1 MKTIINKLFL
11 ATGIVFSTILFLG
24 SCSKNNDDTSMGSSS
39 NKDYFVNNVLAR
51 DLTVTL
57 AKDDNTDITADFVA
71 YTFHLND
78 STGTYGSIT
87 AANIQKTVIG
97 TWTSDAAYEKVTF
110 NFAGTPVPALAFLNK
125 PWSITSRGS
134 VSTGF
139 AAANGESDVFQFTK
153 K

>member
-1 MKTIINKLFL
+1 MKTLITRIFFASGLLFCTNFFF
-11 ATGIVFSTILFLG
+11 AG
-24 SCSKNNDDTSMGSSS
+24 CSKSNDTTITSSS
-39 NKDYFVNNVLAR
+39 NHDYFVNNVLAR

-57 AKDDNTDITADFVA
+57 AKDDNTDITADFVS

-97 TWTSDAAYEKVTF
+97 TWTSDVAYEKLTF
-110 NFAGTPVPALAFLNK
+110 NFAGTSVPALLFMNK
-125 PWSITSRGS
+125 QWNIASRGS
-134 VSTGF
+134 ATIGLT
-139 AAANGESDVFQFTK
+139 AANGESDILQFTK